1 MEKKEGILSDRAKKV
16 VEYFSRKPVGGQIHE
31 KNFYLWENYKQRC
44 VDYKIKMSPEG
55 MEHMLRLSSKIDAVL
70 FPIAK
75 AAGLGIIQ
83 FTEDRIDKLL
93 KAVVDNNDWIDTT
106 ETLHK
111 NIIKETDS
119 NIVIN
124 AKNV

>member
-1 MEKKEGILSDRAKKV
+1 MEKKESILSDRAKKV

-75 AAGLGIIQ
+75 AAGIGIIQ

-93 KAVVDNNDWIDTT
+93 KAVADNNDWIDTT